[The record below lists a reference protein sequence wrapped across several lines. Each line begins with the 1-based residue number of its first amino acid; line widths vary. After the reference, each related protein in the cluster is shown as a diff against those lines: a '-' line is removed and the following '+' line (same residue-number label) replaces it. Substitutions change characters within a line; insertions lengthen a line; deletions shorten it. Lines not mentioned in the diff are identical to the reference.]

1 MQPNDPYII
10 QQLAL
15 ATYKSE
21 VPDKL
26 TALIKAKEIL
36 EQLKPTTSVDAE
48 TVGLWGAVHKRLW
61 DHAKNV
67 TDLNLA
73 IRAYARGYLIMN
85 DHYNGIN
92 FAFLSDTRA
101 SITTG
106 DEAVADRIVAN
117 RIRREVLARCEELLA
132 QDVLQGDEAFWV
144 LATKVEA
151 LVGLGREDADREL
164 VKAAEKAP
172 QPWMAATMLQQI
184 ATLKALRS

>member
-1 MQPNDPYII
+1 
-10 QQLAL
+10 
-15 ATYKSE
+15 
-21 VPDKL
+21 
-26 TALIKAKEIL
+26 
-36 EQLKPTTSVDAE
+36 

-61 DHAKNV
+61 DHGKNV
-67 TDLNLA
+67 ADLNLA

-106 DEAVADRIVAN
+106 DESIADRTVAN

-151 LVGLGREDADREL
+151 LVGLGHEDADREL
-164 VKAAEKAP
+164 VKAAETAP
-172 QPWMAATMLQQI
+172 QAWMAETMLQQI
-184 ATLKALRS
+184 AALKALRQ